1 VTFLSLN
8 RRVVLFA
15 ILFLVSPELIA
26 QKNNNGG
33 SQPLQQNSGNQN
45 NQSAPS
51 APGITGGT
59 SPIESV
65 LFSYAALAADARA
78 IAGGISTKVP
88 AGSTVVLTV
97 SSDVSASFS
106 GAQSLRGQRSGAW
119 VGSSLRKKAP
129 SSLTKS
135 VSCPQKLKSRCCVFC
150 RNGSLS
156 GWVAVSR
163 FELTCGSSPPA
174 IATWRLPSPR
184 VSRTANEAVSRR
196 ISPGN
201 FDGA

>member
-97 SSDVSASFS
+97 SSDVSAFLQWRSVIT
-106 GAQSLRGQRSGAW
+106 GATQRRLG
-119 VGSSLRKKAP
+119 
-129 SSLTKS
+129 
-135 VSCPQKLKSRCCVFC
+135 
-150 RNGSLS
+150 
-156 GWVAVSR
+156 R
-163 FELTCGSSPPA
+163 FELAEEGTLFLDEVGELPAETQITLLRVLQEREFERLGGSQPIRANVRVIAASNRDLEAA
-174 IATWRLPSPR
+174 IAAGLPNGERGCLP
-184 VSRTANEAVSRR
+184 
-196 ISPGN
+196 
-201 FDGA
+201 